1 MREQSR
7 RKKEKAGI
15 QKKKIEIV
23 ERTKLDFAQNSTQDN
38 IIFLIEKKGSFF
50 LPCNIAQDVITTD
63 CLKG

>member
-23 ERTKLDFAQNSTQDN
+23 ERTKLDFAQSSTQDN
-38 IIFLIEKKGSFF
+38 IIFLIDKRDLFF
-50 LPCNIAQDVITTD
+50 AL
-63 CLKG
+63 